1 MNFIDVRLF
10 EFIPDAQAF
19 IHLSVTLDLPIGDPR
34 ITEVGKRG
42 REASILQGN
51 SIGRTRI
58 FGDLSKFEYDKIVLE
73 IRENL
78 GTDKT
83 LNYEPLFLWLEREF
97 PNLVASS
104 VDKTMRS
111 IDGGPSFIKRTHT
124 VILREVDALKFRL
137 MFSCSSA

>member
-19 IHLSVTLDLPIGDPR
+19 IHLSTTQDLPIGDPR
-34 ITEVGKRG
+34 ITELGKRG

-58 FGDLSKFEYDKIVLE
+58 YGNIEKFEYQKIVLE
-73 IRENL
+73 VRENI
-78 GTDKT
+78 GTDKP

-97 PNLVASS
+97 PSLVASS

-111 IDGGPSFIKRTHT
+111 TDGGPSWIKRTHT
-124 VILREVDALKFRL
+124 IILTDVDAMKFRL
-137 MFSCSSA
+137 MFPCSPA